1 MWFLQGFFS
10 LLGRIMLC
18 SIFIMMAVAPDFAE
32 TVETM
37 EAENV
42 PNAKIMLIG
51 AIAFLIAGSLMI
63 VLGFKTRVGA
73 LLLLVFLGFTTF
85 YFHDFWKNPETRDIE
100 ILHFLKNLSIAGALV
115 YILGNGSG
123 YWALD
128 SRDNSTDEDF
138 L

>member
-1 MWFLQGFFS
+1 MWFAQGFFS
-10 LLGRIMLC
+10 LLGRLMLC
-18 SIFIMMAVAPDFAE
+18 SIFIMMAVTPNFDE
-32 TVETM
+32 TVATM

-42 PNAKIMLIG
+42 PNAKIMLTG

-63 VLGFKTRVGA
+63 VLGFKSRIGA
-73 LLLLVFLGFTTF
+73 VLLLIFLGFTTY
-85 YFHDFWKNPETRDIE
+85 YFHDFWNNTETRDIE
-100 ILHFLKNLSIAGALV
+100 ILHFLKNVSIAGALV

-123 YWALD
+123 NWALD